1 MTYNEWRDEL
11 KSNLLCVSESERRRV
26 LDYYA
31 EAYADRRDAGYTERE
46 IIEDFGA
53 PYDAA
58 QRILGE
64 NRSSFSSYEEDYEEP
79 RSRRDARRQEREE
92 RERRREEERL
102 RAEQERERRKSEKR
116 KFRGEDD
123 FDYYQNPSQNRF
135 EEEPKKKTRGD
146 YTWVFVILCIVF
158 CVPLFGLI
166 MSMVG
171 ITIGFCVAPFALLIS
186 GVATAGAGIG
196 MLVGGNLAG
205 GLCEIGTG
213 VIIFGVS
220 LILIPLFIK
229 LVKLMWTLFNKVFKW
244 IKSLF
249 SGKENS

>member
-11 KSNLLCVSESERRRV
+11 KSNLLSVSESERRRV

-46 IIEDFGA
+46 IIDEFGA

-64 NRSSFSSYEEDYEEP
+64 NRTDNYSYDEYYEEP
-79 RSRRDARRQEREE
+79 RSRRDIRREE

-102 RAEQERERRKSEKR
+102 RSEQERERRRNER
-116 KFRGEDD
+116 RRQRDGDD
-123 FDYYQNPSQNRF
+123 YDYCQNAPSRPANDERQR
-135 EEEPKKKTRGD
+135 ESRGD

-158 CVPLFGLI
+158 CVPLFGII
-166 MSMVG
+166 MGMVG
-171 ITIGFCVAPFALLIS
+171 VTIGLCVSPFALLIS
-186 GVATAGAGIG
+186 GVVTVGQGVG
-196 MLVGGNLAG
+196 MLVGGNIAG
-205 GLCEIGTG
+205 GLCELGTG
-213 VIIFGVS
+213 VIISGVS
-220 LILIPLFIK
+220 IVLIPLFIK
-229 LVKLMWTLFNKVFKW
+229 LVKLMWNLFGRLFKW

-249 SGKENS
+249 GGRERA

>member
-11 KSNLLCVSESERRRV
+11 KSNLLCVPESERRRV

-64 NRSSFSSYEEDYEEP
+64 NRSSSPYEEDYEEP

-102 RAEQERERRKSEKR
+102 RADRERRKNDRRIPRDGDDFEYCQDSSHRYEEQSEKQTSS
-116 KFRGEDD
+116 D
-123 FDYYQNPSQNRF
+123 F
-135 EEEPKKKTRGD
+135 
-146 YTWVFVILCIVF
+146 TWVFVILCIVF
-158 CVPLFGLI
+158 CVPIFGLI

-171 ITIGFCVAPFALLIS
+171 VTIGLCVSPFAVLIS
-186 GVATAGAGIG
+186 GIAKAGHGIG
-196 MLVGGNLAG
+196 LLVGGNLAG
-205 GLCEIGTG
+205 GLCELGTG
-213 VIIFGVS
+213 VIIFGVGVA
-220 LILIPLFIK
+220 LIPLFIK
-229 LVKLMWTLFNKVFKW
+229 LVKLMWDLFGKLFKW
-244 IKSLF
+244 LKSLF
-249 SGKENS
+249 SGKEKS